1 MTTQR
6 SVHRFKH
13 RSLYLSHLIMAL
25 LIGDHLVG
33 HYPVGGGLSSTD
45 TVGVILTYIGALL
58 LLWGFSGNNELSQR
72 GRRVLIVLDNLLL
85 LLTIPS
91 DPNAALPLFFLLGLN
106 PLECSLRYDDDRTLR
121 DAMAGAAL
129 TAAGVLLWRWSLIA
143 PGLQTA
149 ALFTTTI
156 TLFLFGYALLMIH
169 DRKLTENDLVWT
181 NERLLRA
188 TAATGI
194 GLYSEDFVN
203 GTRDWDMQTRHL
215 LGVSQDFTGGFEQ
228 ILPRVHREDRQRLL
242 DNLMAL
248 GTTGSDASIEYR
260 LTMPDGSLRWISS
273 RTAVYKDSNDRVI
286 QAIGTLWDD
295 TPERQAQVDLEIALS
310 KINSATRVAG
320 IGYLYLDA
328 IADLIKG
335 DSSCRAIVGL
345 PVTGHVDRAFTLK
358 HMHENDRAQF
368 QAALTKTLVTG
379 ADFDS
384 RFRWSRP
391 DNGALV
397 HIRTCGSVRRD
408 AESDLIVGVDA
419 VCIDETELQLQ
430 RNQLAQFKD
439 LLLAANRATLSVPLR
454 FNPLDNSGEFY
465 GDGSVLVGL
474 PSAPPHS
481 VHETF
486 QKYVDKRDLPL
497 LLAVIDAAAH
507 PGGRLNHRYRMTRP
521 LTPGGRWFEI
531 SAQATTDQAGDFTG
545 FLGVARD
552 VTRAVH
558 ARAEIEALRE
568 RFDRAV
574 GAAGIGTWTI
584 DMRNNRVYIDAR
596 YLALMG
602 LAPVEFDS
610 SIAGFLNYVHADDRE
625 HVDTTFLGLIPA
637 DGPRE
642 IRFRRIWPDGA
653 VHWLQTRG
661 EATAAVDGETSEI
674 SGSAWD
680 VTREVELTQALE
692 RSNAE
697 LDDFAH
703 IASHDLRE
711 PLRGLHNYA
720 KFLQQDY
727 TEVMDQE
734 GRNMLSALGRLTQ
747 RLERLIADL
756 ASYSRIGRSELA
768 MKSTDLNA
776 VLSEVLSDL
785 EFFLADHN
793 VEIRVPVALP
803 TLPCDGLRIGEVLRN
818 LITNA
823 VKYNDK
829 MDKWVEIGYQ
839 STGCIHYVRDN
850 GIGIA
855 SEHHDRVFNIFRRLH
870 ARDAYGGGTGA
881 GLTLAK
887 RIIERHGGRIW
898 LESEPGLG
906 TAFYF
911 TLGPSLQ

>member
-1 MTTQR
+1 MKTQR

-13 RSLYLSHLIMAL
+13 RSLYLSHIIMVL
-25 LIGDHLVG
+25 LIGNHLLG
-33 HYPVGGGLSSTD
+33 RYSVGGGLSSAAIVTA
-45 TVGVILTYIGALL
+45 ILIYIGALV
-58 LLWGFSGNNELSQR
+58 LLWGSSGNSELSR
-72 GRRVLIVLDNLLL
+72 SGRCVLIVLDNLLL
-85 LLTIPS
+85 LFTVPS
-91 DPNAALPLFFLLGLN
+91 DPSAALPLFFLLGLN
-106 PLECSLRYDDDRTLR
+106 PLECSLRYNDDRTLR
-121 DAMAGAAL
+121 DAVAGAAL
-129 TAAGVLLWRWSLIA
+129 TAVGILTWRALLIA
-143 PGLQTA
+143 PGLQTD
-149 ALFTTTI
+149 ALFTTAI
-156 TLFLFGYALLMIH
+156 TLFSFSYGLLMIQN
-169 DRKLTENDLVWT
+169 RKLTEINPVWT

-203 GTRDWDMQTRHL
+203 GTRDWDVQTKHL
-215 LGVSQDFTGGFEQ
+215 LGVSRNFTGGFEQ
-228 ILPRVHREDRQRLL
+228 ILPRVHCEDRQRLL
-242 DNLMAL
+242 DSLKA
-248 GTTGSDASIEYR
+248 GAPGSDAWIEYR
-260 LTMPDGSLRWISS
+260 LTMPDGDIRWIST
-273 RTAVYKDSNDRVI
+273 RIAVYKDSSGRVT
-286 QAIGTLWDD
+286 QAIGTIWDN
-295 TPERQAQVDLEIALS
+295 TPERQAQADLEIALS

-328 IADLIKG
+328 TADRIKG
-335 DSSCRAIVGL
+335 DSSCRVIVGL
-345 PVTGHVDRAFTLK
+345 PLTGRVNKALIFKHV
-358 HMHENDRAQF
+358 HENDRAAF
-368 QAALTKTLVTG
+368 QVALTNTLATG
-379 ADFDS
+379 ADFDN

-391 DNGALV
+391 DNGALI
-397 HIRTCGSVRRD
+397 HIRACGSVRRD
-408 AESDLIVGVDA
+408 AESGLIVGVDA

-430 RNQLAQFKD
+430 RNQLARFKD
-439 LLLAANRATLSVPLR
+439 LLLAANRATLSVPFR

-465 GDGSVLVGL
+465 GDGSVLLGRT
-474 PSAPPHS
+474 SAPPFN
-481 VHETF
+481 VHETI
-486 QKYVDKRDLPL
+486 QKHVDKRDLPQL
-497 LLAVIDAAAH
+497 LTKIHAATH
-507 PGGRLNHRYRMTRP
+507 PGGILNHRYRMIHP
-521 LTPGGRWFEI
+521 LTPGEQWFEI
-531 SAQATTDQAGDFTG
+531 TAQATADEAGDFTG
-545 FLGVARD
+545 FLGVARV
-552 VTRAVH
+552 VTREMQ

-584 DMRNNRVYIDAR
+584 DMRKNRVYIDAR
-596 YLALMG
+596 YLALLR
-602 LAPVEFDS
+602 LAPIEFDS
-610 SIAGFLNYVHADDRE
+610 SIASFLNYVHADDRE
-625 HVDTTFLGLIPA
+625 RVNATFLGLTPP

-642 IRFRRIWPDGA
+642 IRFRRIWPDGT

-661 EATAAVDGETSEI
+661 EATAAVDGETVEI

-680 VTREVELTQALE
+680 VTREVELTLALE

-727 TEVMDQE
+727 TEVLDQD
-734 GRNMLSALGRLTQ
+734 GRNMLSALSRLTQ

-756 ASYSRIGRSELA
+756 ASYSRIGRGEMA
-768 MKSTDLNA
+768 VKPTDLNA

-785 EFFLADHN
+785 EFFLVEHN

-829 MDKWVEIGYQ
+829 TDKWVEISYEP
-839 STGCIHYVRDN
+839 TGFIHYVRDN

-887 RIIERHGGRIW
+887 RIIERHGGHIW
-898 LESEPGLG
+898 IESETGVG
-906 TAFYF
+906 STFYF
-911 TLGPSLQ
+911 TLGSSSP